1 MVPAGATQTDLEKM
15 DPRALSAMVMGCLA
29 HIEHL
34 KLVIAKLRPMHFGSR
49 SEKAKANRHIE
60 QLELELDG
68 LQALCATPAPPPQT
82 EVDAPAPPDS
92 TSRKSRA
99 LPAHLRRETRTHF
112 PEPKSCP
119 GCGGAMKKLGEDVSE
134 MLEYVPA
141 SYYAGAGLSLI
152 AGICVL
158 LGWILLWH
166 NPFGHAARH
175 HPARHV

>member
-34 KLVIAKLRPMHFGSR
+34 KLVIAKLRRMHFGSR

-82 EVDAPAPPDS
+82 EAAAPVPPAR

-99 LPAHLRRETRTHF
+99 LPAHLRRETRTHL
-112 PEPKSCP
+112 PEQKNCP
-119 GCGGAMKKLGEDVSE
+119 GC
-134 MLEYVPA
+134 
-141 SYYAGAGLSLI
+141 
-152 AGICVL
+152 
-158 LGWILLWH
+158 
-166 NPFGHAARH
+166 
-175 HPARHV
+175 